1 MSDKQSSE
9 AVNYEVD
16 FMELIRELWKSRW
29 LVVLSGFFLGLLAA
43 LYAYLSKPVYEAR
56 VIVLPPSLSS
66 VAGFNQGRTS
76 DSGLQPFKVQ
86 DVYSVFIRNLQSD
99 ESLRRFFENIYL
111 PSLTDAERSE
121 SREKLFRS
129 FSKQISISLPDRAQ
143 PDRYLIVARQG
154 NPELAAEWVKK
165 YLADAADRS
174 LQEMMA
180 NAYREI
186 EVKARDVERRIY
198 VLRETAK
205 LRREDRITQLREALK
220 VADSLGLERPPII
233 NDQMS
238 EQLSAIMSGNLMH
251 MRGSKALKEE
261 ILVLEARTSDDP
273 FIPALRTLQEL
284 ESLYRGLSIKSE
296 QVAVFR
302 QDGVVEVPD
311 FPVKPKKLLILF
323 GGVMLGGMLGMLF
336 VVIRLFYRRNAK
348 LS

>member
-233 NDQMS
+233 ND
-238 EQLSAIMSGNLMH
+238 
-251 MRGSKALKEE
+251 
-261 ILVLEARTSDDP
+261 
-273 FIPALRTLQEL
+273 
-284 ESLYRGLSIKSE
+284 
-296 QVAVFR
+296 
-302 QDGVVEVPD
+302 
-311 FPVKPKKLLILF
+311 
-323 GGVMLGGMLGMLF
+323 
-336 VVIRLFYRRNAK
+336 
-348 LS
+348 

>member
-1 MSDKQSSE
+1 
-9 AVNYEVD
+9 
-16 FMELIRELWKSRW
+16 
-29 LVVLSGFFLGLLAA
+29 
-43 LYAYLSKPVYEAR
+43 
-56 VIVLPPSLSS
+56 
-66 VAGFNQGRTS
+66 
-76 DSGLQPFKVQ
+76 
-86 DVYSVFIRNLQSD
+86 
-99 ESLRRFFENIYL
+99 
-111 PSLTDAERSE
+111 
-121 SREKLFRS
+121 
-129 FSKQISISLPDRAQ
+129 LPDRAQ

-238 EQLSAIMSGNLMH
+238 EQLSAIMSGNLMY